1 MSSNLPINNKIEEYI
16 DKHSLKLHPVQ
27 EEIIK
32 HNDKLGK
39 QKKLQISSNPS
50 KNTQKNRY
58 QSIHLLEKETKG
70 TERRMLS

>member
-1 MSSNLPINNKIEEYI
+1 MSLNLPINNKIEKYI

-39 QKKLQISSNPS
+39 KRNYRFQSTNVIFYTYLQN
-50 KNTQKNRY
+50 Y
-58 QSIHLLEKETKG
+58 
-70 TERRMLS
+70 